1 MATHP
6 ARAVTV
12 YPQSGPAKDY
22 VRLDDDGE
30 TAWCLAKTTFG
41 RGAPN
46 EPSPGAPRL
55 TPGELAELIAAA
67 LE

>member
-6 ARAVTV
+6 LRALTL

-22 VRLDDDGE
+22 VRVEDGGRV
-30 TAWCLAKTTFG
+30 AWCPASTTFG
-41 RGAPN
+41 RGAPH
-46 EPSPGAPRL
+46 EPLPDAPRL
-55 TPGELAELIAAA
+55 SPAELAQLIAAA